1 MAEDERNK
9 LGEAVA
15 GFATGVYDAPKTML
29 QNQALGLSMFGAGA
43 DFGEAIP
50 ELKEIIPIFA
60 QLENTNPDDQMFET
74 LGVATGPEAAGFTAG
89 MVGSAI
95 SGFELLTKIKNS
107 NPKAYKYL
115 REAFPYT
122 VG

>member
-9 LGEAVA
+9 IGEAVA

-29 QNQALGLSMFGAGA
+29 QNQAAALSLFGAGA

-60 QLENTNPDDQMFET
+60 KLENTNPDDQMFEA
-74 LGVATGPEAAGFTAG
+74 LGEATGPEAAGFAG
-89 MVGSAI
+89 MIGSAVG
-95 SGFELLTKIKNS
+95 GFELLTKIKILIQ
-107 NPKAYKYL
+107 KLIKL
-115 REAFPYT
+115 
-122 VG
+122 

>member
-50 ELKEIIPIFA
+50 ELKEIIPVFA
-60 QLENTNPDDQMFET
+60 KLENTNPDTMKN
-74 LGVATGPEAAGFTAG
+74 LLLNILRGNLTGA
-89 MVGSAI
+89 SLI
-95 SGFELLTKIKNS
+95 CSKYTK
-107 NPKAYKYL
+107 
-115 REAFPYT
+115 
-122 VG
+122 